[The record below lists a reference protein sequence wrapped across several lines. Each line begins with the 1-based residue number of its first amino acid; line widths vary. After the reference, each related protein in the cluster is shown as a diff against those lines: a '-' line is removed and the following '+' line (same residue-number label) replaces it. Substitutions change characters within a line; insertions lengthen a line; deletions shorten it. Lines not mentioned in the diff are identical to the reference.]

1 MKFKKFNFQAWKVKG
16 NLTYIWQISYCRC
29 QSKDKVRY
37 KDKQFKSANASLGL
51 LNRVRTS

>member
-16 NLTYIWQISYCRC
+16 NLTYIWQLSYCRC

-37 KDKQFKSANASLGL
+37 KDKQFKSANGT
-51 LNRVRTS
+51 RFGGH